1 MQQVSARASYISTT
15 STDEFLKYLSN
26 RLENGF
32 LDRLTVASE
41 FSLMV
46 DETMD
51 IADQA
56 KFAIFAC
63 YDSDKHS
70 VTEEFLGLTDIVM
83 YWRCWSIM
91 WENMWSTYRERGRY

>member
-26 RLENGF
+26 CLENGF

-83 YWRCWSIM
+83 Y
-91 WENMWSTYRERGRY
+91 